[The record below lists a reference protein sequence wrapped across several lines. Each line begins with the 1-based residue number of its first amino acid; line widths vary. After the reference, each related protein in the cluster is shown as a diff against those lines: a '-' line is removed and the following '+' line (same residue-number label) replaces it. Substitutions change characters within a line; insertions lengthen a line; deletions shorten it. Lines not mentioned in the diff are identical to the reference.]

1 MNFKLKTAN
10 NTRAAGVH
18 YLLIEM
24 ICALIIT
31 CLPMCPA
38 IAGVS
43 SDPFVLWQKVP
54 DRELAKMRG
63 GFITSD
69 GLNINV
75 GLERLVMIDGT
86 VKTRFNL
93 DLSGL
98 GRPQDTPNPL
108 PGDQNKMIQL
118 VQNGEHNVVTADVPA
133 SFARGALTI
142 IQNSLDGKL
151 IQNLTTLQIDVS
163 GMSQY
168 RTTTLGR
175 SINME
180 QIRALH

>member
-1 MNFKLKTAN
+1 MNFKLTTAN
-10 NTRAAGVH
+10 NTRTAGVH
-18 YLLIEM
+18 HLLTGM
-24 ICALIIT
+24 ICALIAT
-31 CLPMCPA
+31 CLPVCPA
-38 IAGVS
+38 IAGGF

-54 DRELAKMRG
+54 DRDLAKMRG

-69 GLNINV
+69 GLSINV

-86 VKTRFNL
+86 VKTRFNF

-98 GRPQDTPNPL
+98 GQSQGAPNPL
-108 PGDQNKMIQL
+108 PGDQNKLIQL
-118 VQNGEHNVVTADVPA
+118 VQNGEHNVVTSDVPA
-133 SFARGALTI
+133 NYAGGALTI

-151 IQNLTTLQIDVS
+151 IQNFTTLQIDVS

-175 SINME
+175 SISME